1 VDLLDV
7 LVLLLAVVGVI
18 LAVAA
23 LVIAMRGSASDPFG
37 AVKRANLE
45 RRVAHLSQRIEAV
58 EARDGLRPKTSGSQG
73 AGSQAP
79 AGVEESPVTI
89 EGALSR
95 VGLVRFDA
103 FADAGG
109 AQSFSL
115 ALLDPAADGVL
126 LTSLH
131 SRQVTR
137 LYIKSIRAG
146 RADVPLSGEEVA
158 ALQEAGVRS

>member
-7 LVLLLAVVGVI
+7 LVFLLAVGAVV
-18 LAVAA
+18 LAGAA
-23 LVIAMRGSASDPFG
+23 LFIAMRGSAGDPFG
-37 AVKRANLE
+37 GVKRANLE

-58 EARDGLRPKTSGSQG
+58 EARDEMRPRTQASG
-73 AGSQAP
+73 P
-79 AGVEESPVTI
+79 VAGVEASPVTI
-89 EGALSR
+89 DGALSR

-146 RADVPLSGEEVA
+146 RAEVPLSGEELA
-158 ALQEAGVRS
+158 ALQEAGVHS

>member
-1 VDLLDV
+1 VDPLDV
-7 LVLLLAVVGVI
+7 FVLLLAVVAI
-18 LAVAA
+18 ALAGAA
-23 LVIAMRGSASDPFG
+23 LIVGMRGSAGDPFG
-37 AVKRANLE
+37 SARRAGLE

-58 EARDGLRPKTSGSQG
+58 EASTGMRPKGQGSEPVAG
-73 AGSQAP
+73 AEA
-79 AGVEESPVTI
+79 APVTI

-137 LYIKSIRAG
+137 LYIKTIRAG
-146 RADVPLSGEEVA
+146 RSDVPLSGEEMA
-158 ALQEAGVRS
+158 ALQEAGVRT

>member
-1 VDLLDV
+1 M
-7 LVLLLAVVGVI
+7 A
-18 LAVAA
+18 AAA
-23 LVIAMRGSASDPFG
+23 LVLAIRGSTADPFG
-37 AVKRANLE
+37 SAKRAGLE

-58 EARDGLRPKTSGSQG
+58 EASAGMRPRTESSQPLPG
-73 AGSQAP
+73 AEA
-79 AGVEESPVTI
+79 SPVTI

-115 ALLDPAADGVL
+115 ALLDAAADGVV

-137 LYIKSIRAG
+137 LYVKSIRGG
-146 RADVPLSGEEVA
+146 RSDVPLSGEETA
-158 ALQEAGVRS
+158 ALQEAGART

>member
-1 VDLLDV
+1 VDLLDA
-7 LVLLLAVVGVI
+7 LVLLLAVAAVI
-18 LAVAA
+18 LAGAA
-23 LVIAMRGSASDPFG
+23 LVVAMRGSAGDPFG
-37 AVKRANLE
+37 SVKRANLE
-45 RRVAHLSQRIEAV
+45 RRVAHLSQRIEAL
-58 EARDGLRPKTSGSQG
+58 EARDGSRRKSSTSE
-73 AGSQAP
+73 AP
-79 AGVEESPVTI
+79 AGVEASPVTVD
-89 EGALSR
+89 GALSR

-115 ALLDPAADGVL
+115 ALLDPSADGVL

-137 LYIKSIRAG
+137 LYVKSIRAG
-146 RADVPLSGEEVA
+146 RAEVPLSGEEVA

>member
-1 VDLLDV
+1 MDPVDA
-7 LVLLLAVVGVI
+7 LVLLLALGAVI
-18 LAVAA
+18 LAGAAFFVA
-23 LVIAMRGSASDPFG
+23 LRGSAGDPFG
-37 AVKRANLE
+37 GVKRANLE
-45 RRVAHLSQRIEAV
+45 RRVAHLSQRVEAV
-58 EARDGLRPKTSGSQG
+58 EARDGLRPRTSASE
-73 AGSQAP
+73 P
-79 AGVEESPVTI
+79 MAGVEASPVTV

-137 LYIKSIRAG
+137 LYVKSIRGG
-146 RADVPLSGEEVA
+146 RAEVPLSGEEIA
-158 ALQEAGVRS
+158 ALQEAGVHS

>member
-1 VDLLDV
+1 M
-7 LVLLLAVVGVI
+7 
-18 LAVAA
+18 AVAA
-23 LVIAMRGSASDPFG
+23 LVLVVRGGGGDPFG
-37 AVKRANLE
+37 GARRAGLE

-58 EARDGLRPKTSGSQG
+58 EASTGARPRAGASEPPVGSE
-73 AGSQAP
+73 AS
-79 AGVEESPVTI
+79 SITI
-89 EGALSR
+89 DGALSR

-115 ALLDPAADGVL
+115 ALLDSSADGVL

-137 LYIKSIRAG
+137 LYVKSIRAG
-146 RADVPLSGEEVA
+146 RSDVPLSGEESA
-158 ALQEAGVRS
+158 ALQEAGVRP